1 MYREKGV
8 EDESRGEGK
17 KRRGKKKVN
26 SFRKAKSGITDTREP
41 SSRRIHSSKFVGSA
55 II

>member
-17 KRRGKKKVN
+17 KEGEKKGKLLQKGKKRYHGY
-26 SFRKAKSGITDTREP
+26 S
-41 SSRRIHSSKFVGSA
+41 
-55 II
+55 